1 MSMKKLLF
9 VLLMAMSLTAHSQS
23 SMGIWGNVVN
33 TEDGTRLELKSSKE
47 TGGGYNLQI
56 TCRYYN
62 LSAGENTFLALT
74 IPSSK
79 VETFK
84 NEFRQ
89 IQSKYNEWLRTAKAN
104 KVQEVEKDI
113 PVQITSVS
121 DMFGG
126 SMTYPEKK
134 SIKAVFFI
142 YNSVP
147 HCIIKSAIS
156 GYNIYQ
162 QCEWLL
168 TANDFPKIL
177 SEIDRT
183 IEHQR
188 NYDSDKKKTEELFH

>member
-9 VLLMAMSLTAHSQS
+9 VLLIAMSLTAHSQS

-33 TEDGTRLELKSSKE
+33 TEDGTRLELRASKE

-62 LSAGENTFLALT
+62 LSAGESTFFALT
-74 IPSSK
+74 IPSPK

-84 NEFRQ
+84 NELRQ

-121 DMFGG
+121 DMYGG

-134 SIKAVFFI
+134 SIKAVFLI

-183 IEHQR
+183 IQHQR
-188 NYDSDKKKTEELFH
+188 EYDSNKQKTRDLFQ